1 MTVVLI
7 GKASFSS
14 DTFPN
19 CKSVAFDAATRMYTI
34 TKADNSTATYSA
46 DSYYVSILWS

>member
-14 DTFPN
+14 GTFSN
-19 CKSVAFDAATRMYTI
+19 CKSIAYDSATRNYTI
-34 TKADNSTATYSA
+34 TKADNTTATYSA
-46 DSYYVSILWS
+46 DSYYVSILWA

>member
-14 DTFPN
+14 GTFPN

-34 TKADNSTATYSA
+34 TKADNSTATYPA

>member
-14 DTFPN
+14 GTFPN
-19 CKSVAFDAATRMYTI
+19 CKSIAFDAATRMYTI

>member
-14 DTFPN
+14 GTFPN
-19 CKSVAFDAATRMYTI
+19 CKSIAFDAATRLDTI
-34 TKADNSTATYSA
+34 TKADNTTTTFSA
-46 DSYYVSILWS
+46 DSYYVSILWA